1 MSRKLVA
8 LFLGVMLVFVALAI
22 DITYVNA
29 TKGEK
34 YERQVLSQTQQSYD
48 SRTIPF
54 QRGSITDRN
63 GTILATSEKVY
74 NVILDCKLANTTV
87 KDEEKNDTHPYV
99 DPTVAAL
106 VEYFGLDET
115 DIRDRL
121 TGETT
126 KESQYQVLAREV
138 SMDAKKAFETYVDEY
153 ADKKNKELDE
163 NEQAEK
169 AYRANIRGV
178 WFEESYHRTYPL
190 NSLACDLIGF
200 TYSGDT
206 ADWGIEGYYSSI
218 LNGVNGRQF
227 GYYNEDADM
236 EQTIIEAQPGKNV
249 VTTIDVNIQKIIR
262 TAIENYNERIHV
274 QNGADESDTGTNRQT
289 KAAKNIGVVVMDPNN
304 GEILGMDSSDW
315 YDLNNPRDLTP
326 FYSQEEID
334 AMNDNETMEALSAI
348 WKNYCISDAYEP
360 GSTAKP
366 MNVAAAYSLDV
377 IDDDTLFDCE
387 GFETIAGQMIRCG
400 AYPGTHGVQTP
411 ADVLKNSCNAGM
423 MQIGQKMGAAEFL
436 RYQDIFGFGSL
447 TGIDLPGEAY
457 GLVHTEDTMGPT
469 ELATSTFGQG
479 YTVTMVQQAAAF
491 SSLINGGTRITPHIG
506 IRAVR
511 ADGQAVHVFTYPKGE
526 RILSEQTSETLR
538 YILEQVV
545 AEGSGKNARIEGYRI
560 GGKTATSEKLPR
572 SRKKYISSFL
582 GFAPADDPQVI
593 ALITIDE
600 PEGIYYGGTIA
611 APVIRDLFEVILPY
625 LGVEKR
631 G

>member
-138 SMDAKKAFETYVDEY
+138 SMDAKKAFEAYVDEY

-274 QNGADESDTGTNRQT
+274 QNGADESDTETNRQT

-315 YDLNNPRDLTP
+315 
-326 FYSQEEID
+326 
-334 AMNDNETMEALSAI
+334 
-348 WKNYCISDAYEP
+348 
-360 GSTAKP
+360 
-366 MNVAAAYSLDV
+366 
-377 IDDDTLFDCE
+377 
-387 GFETIAGQMIRCG
+387 
-400 AYPGTHGVQTP
+400 
-411 ADVLKNSCNAGM
+411 
-423 MQIGQKMGAAEFL
+423 
-436 RYQDIFGFGSL
+436 
-447 TGIDLPGEAY
+447 
-457 GLVHTEDTMGPT
+457 
-469 ELATSTFGQG
+469 
-479 YTVTMVQQAAAF
+479 
-491 SSLINGGTRITPHIG
+491 
-506 IRAVR
+506 
-511 ADGQAVHVFTYPKGE
+511 
-526 RILSEQTSETLR
+526 
-538 YILEQVV
+538 
-545 AEGSGKNARIEGYRI
+545 
-560 GGKTATSEKLPR
+560 
-572 SRKKYISSFL
+572 
-582 GFAPADDPQVI
+582 
-593 ALITIDE
+593 
-600 PEGIYYGGTIA
+600 
-611 APVIRDLFEVILPY
+611 
-625 LGVEKR
+625 
-631 G
+631 

>member
-334 AMNDNETMEALSAI
+334 AMNDNETMEALSAS

-400 AYPGTHGVQTP
+400 AYPGTHGVLTP

-457 GLVHTEDTMGPT
+457 GLH
-469 ELATSTFGQG
+469 
-479 YTVTMVQQAAAF
+479 
-491 SSLINGGTRITPHIG
+491 N
-506 IRAVR
+506 
-511 ADGQAVHVFTYPKGE
+511 K
-526 RILSEQTSETLR
+526 
-538 YILEQVV
+538 
-545 AEGSGKNARIEGYRI
+545 
-560 GGKTATSEKLPR
+560 
-572 SRKKYISSFL
+572 
-582 GFAPADDPQVI
+582 
-593 ALITIDE
+593 
-600 PEGIYYGGTIA
+600 
-611 APVIRDLFEVILPY
+611 
-625 LGVEKR
+625 
-631 G
+631 